1 MEILKVILKQAG
13 IPFYAFGS
21 RVKGTNQRFSDLD
34 LAYKDPIDEKVL
46 IDIIFALEDSDLPI
60 FVDLVDYNRCSASF
74 KKIIDKDAVPLM
86 L

>member
-1 MEILKVILKQAG
+1 MLKIILKQAG
-13 IPFYAFGS
+13 IQFYVFGS
-21 RVKGTNQRFSDLD
+21 RVKGTNQKFSDLD

-46 IDIIFALEDSDLPI
+46 RDITFALEDSDLPI

-74 KKIIDKDAVPLM
+74 KKIIDRDAVSLV